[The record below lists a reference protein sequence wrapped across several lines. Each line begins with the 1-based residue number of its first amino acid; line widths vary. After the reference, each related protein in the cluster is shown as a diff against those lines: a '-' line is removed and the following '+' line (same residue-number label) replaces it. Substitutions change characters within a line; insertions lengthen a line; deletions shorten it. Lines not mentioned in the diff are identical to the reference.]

1 MAAQK
6 RRAQLGKNGHIQE
19 GRMKRGGPAE
29 SVGQVM
35 PRLLKH
41 LKIDAKINEH
51 RGILGWRESVGETVA
66 RRTETLCVR
75 RGTLWV
81 AVENSVWMQELSARR
96 KEILERLATYA
107 GRGTIRDIRFV
118 MKGSE
123 GDYGKEEG

>member
-1 MAAQK
+1 
-6 RRAQLGKNGHIQE
+6 
-19 GRMKRGGPAE
+19 MKRGGPAE

-41 LKIDAKINEH
+41 LKLDGKINEH
-51 RGILGWRESVGETVA
+51 RGILGWREAVGETVA
-66 RRTETLCVR
+66 RRTETLSIR
-75 RGTLWV
+75 GGTLWV

-96 KEILERLATYA
+96 KEILDRLAIHA
-107 GRGTIRDIRFV
+107 GRGTIQDIRFV